1 MYNHYHLFEKV
12 VVSLLLSAILFASC
26 KTAKH
31 VEKSDSVR
39 IESTVQ
45 HSSTET
51 TQWSKASWNMLNG
64 QFEDFQM
71 WMLPSP
77 LSFAD
82 ADSLASAMPFGVS
95 CADFTSTDS
104 LSNTPTRN
112 PVCIYVKAS
121 KASVQNEAVSSTSSS
136 SLANRQDST
145 KGSLQSV
152 SSSEKTASSKVLS
165 WWTFI
170 GFLLA
175 IAAVCSLIYLIYF
188 YLIKK

>member
-1 MYNHYHLFEKV
+1 MNLYVK
-12 VVSLLLSAILFASC
+12 LLTIIALATIASC

-51 TQWSKASWNMLNG
+51 TQWSNASWNMLNG

-71 WMLPSP
+71 WMFPSP

-82 ADSLASAMPFGVS
+82 TDSLASAMPFGVS
-95 CADFTSTDS
+95 CADSTSTDS
-104 LSNTPTRN
+104 LSNTPTRK

-136 SLANRQDST
+136 SLANRQDSA

-152 SSSEKTASSKVLS
+152 SSSEKTASSKILS

-175 IAAVCSLIYLIYF
+175 IAAVCSLIYLIYL